1 MSRFARAIFALS
13 LMMPIVLASF
23 IKFACDWLDLG
34 INILVGVFLCFLM
47 IKLLK
52 FYLLRISNQISP
64 EYETFIR
71 ISPRKNSTVVFFI
84 IYIVPILFSDKIS
97 IYPAVGLA
105 VLLFILLFFVNV
117 IDDNPLL
124 RVMGY
129 RVYDVETSAGLTLML
144 ISKKTP
150 QQLLNRPIAFC
161 TLDDS
166 CILEVNK

>member
-13 LMMPIVLASF
+13 LMMPIVLASL
-23 IKFACDWLDLG
+23 IKFACDWRDLG
-34 INILVGVFLCFLM
+34 VMILVGVFLCFLM

-129 RVYDVETSAGLTLML
+129 RV
-144 ISKKTP
+144 
-150 QQLLNRPIAFC
+150 
-161 TLDDS
+161 
-166 CILEVNK
+166 

>member
-1 MSRFARAIFALS
+1 M
-13 LMMPIVLASF
+13 
-23 IKFACDWLDLG
+23 
-34 INILVGVFLCFLM
+34 
-47 IKLLK
+47 
-52 FYLLRISNQISP
+52 
-64 EYETFIR
+64 
-71 ISPRKNSTVVFFI
+71 
-84 IYIVPILFSDKIS
+84 PILFSDKINL
-97 IYPAVGLA
+97 YHAAGLA

-144 ISKKTP
+144 ISKKAP

-161 TLDDS
+161 MLDDS